1 MSTVQ
6 CDYFQLATAC
16 NGDIFTDDDDAVA
29 ARRGADEHRHGGHDA
44 SRAFS
49 RPRSSHLTP
58 QAA

>member
-1 MSTVQ
+1 MPTVQ
-6 CDYFQLATAC
+6 CDYFKFARAC
-16 NGDIFTDDDDAVA
+16 NGDIFTDDDHAVT
-29 ARRGADEHRHGGHDA
+29 ARRGADEHHHGGHDA